1 MKSLFSFIVKEV
13 RHIVRD
19 RRTLLI
25 LFGLPIAQL
34 ILFGYAIRNE
44 LSSVPIAIVHSS
56 ASDEVELLSRH
67 LTASG
72 YFTLVGDFRTEKE
85 IWTAFESG
93 LIKAAVVVEPNY
105 PSNIMHPGVSTIQ
118 IVTDASDPNTAQT
131 ISSQLSA
138 MIKGWHHTTGVGSPQ
153 IQIEVRLLYNPEMKS
168 VYLFVPGLM
177 AFILMLVSSLMTSIA
192 VAREKE
198 MGTMEVLLVSPLRPI
213 EIIVGKVSA
222 YIALACFNALTV
234 TVLAIYVFG
243 VPFRGSILLFS
254 AITMVYI
261 ITSLALGVLIST
273 RSSTQQT
280 AMMISLGA
288 LLLPV
293 ILLSGFIFPIDSMPH
308 ILQLV
313 AQIVPAK
320 WYLEAARGIMLKG
333 ADTSV
338 VATSLVVLTAM
349 MTSFMMLAW
358 INLKDHLEL

>member
-1 MKSLFSFIVKEV
+1 M
-13 RHIVRD
+13 RD

-56 ASDEVELLSRH
+56 ASEEVDKLARH
-67 LTASG
+67 LSASG
-72 YFTLVGDFRTEKE
+72 HFKHIADFRTDKE
-85 IWTAFESG
+85 VWIAFESG
-93 LIKAAVVVEPNY
+93 LIKAAVVVEPDY
-105 PSNIMHPGVSTIQ
+105 PSNINRPGVAMFQ
-118 IVTDASDPNTAQT
+118 IITDGSDPNTAQT

-138 MIKGWHHTTGVGSPQ
+138 MILMWHQSSSVSIPM
-153 IQIEVRLLYNPEMKS
+153 IQTEVRLLYNPEMKS
-168 VYLFVPGLM
+168 VYMFVPGLM
-177 AFILMLVSSLMTSIA
+177 AFILMLVSALMTSIA

-222 YIALACFNALTV
+222 YIMLACVNALTV

-243 VPFRGSILLFS
+243 VPFRGSMFLFGLLTV
-254 AITMVYI
+254 IYI

-273 RSSTQQT
+273 KSNTQQT

-293 ILLSGFIFPIDSMPH
+293 ILLSGFIFPIKSMPWV
-308 ILQLV
+308 LQMI
-313 AQIVPAK
+313 AQIAPAK
-320 WYLEAARGIMLKG
+320 WYLEAARSIMLKG
-333 ADTSV
+333 AGIGIISTQ
-338 VATSLVVLTAM
+338 LLVLTGMMVAFLLLAM
-349 MTSFMMLAW
+349 K
-358 INLKDHLEL
+358 NLKEHLDL